1 MSKAYRNIIDAV
13 SRTIPFSDKYTV
25 TNGEEEWVAHSM
37 APPKMDHRQYANYI
51 LGFICLISSD
61 EEYKDIKKLQN
72 SSIIIDIRP
81 EKNILLICSLNQDTA
96 LIWKIAESYLKV
108 LIRVKMPEPKEIY
121 IMSLTESN
129 LRIGQGEQV
138 FNIDFDQVHS
148 NSLKHSD
155 NHQLQRLGHVEQ
167 LLYRCREL
175 TTDTLINL
183 VNPDINL
190 KNTSIT
196 RSNYLNRSERFDN
209 YYSFPFGVLYRTK
222 FRLRRFNEESS
233 VMNYRTQPAKHF
245 ICMNAHPHYMRLAL
259 VNYLYKEKIV
269 DTCHLSW
276 LPSSHDGYLMQKTD
290 LMGEWYFD
298 YNKVKILDLNLT
310 EVRTDKYETVDKFYY
325 LTDSLIDIGIETYS
339 TWVFQHEKDNRFIT
353 EKTWKPY
360 LFGKIGF
367 QFNYAGYYSDL
378 EEFGFKLYDEIFDY
392 SFDKIKDNEIR
403 FKEYCKEL
411 KRISEIPVEV
421 LTSRILLIEDKIL
434 NNRNHIWNCE
444 FSMPTILK
452 EYPNLGIGLNE

>member
-1 MSKAYRNIIDAV
+1 
-13 SRTIPFSDKYTV
+13 
-25 TNGEEEWVAHSM
+25 
-37 APPKMDHRQYANYI
+37 
-51 LGFICLISSD
+51 
-61 EEYKDIKKLQN
+61 
-72 SSIIIDIRP
+72 
-81 EKNILLICSLNQDTA
+81 
-96 LIWKIAESYLKV
+96 
-108 LIRVKMPEPKEIY
+108 
-121 IMSLTESN
+121 
-129 LRIGQGEQV
+129 
-138 FNIDFDQVHS
+138 
-148 NSLKHSD
+148 
-155 NHQLQRLGHVEQ
+155 
-167 LLYRCREL
+167 
-175 TTDTLINL
+175 
-183 VNPDINL
+183 
-190 KNTSIT
+190 
-196 RSNYLNRSERFDN
+196 
-209 YYSFPFGVLYRTK
+209 
-222 FRLRRFNEESS
+222 
-233 VMNYRTQPAKHF
+233 
-245 ICMNAHPHYMRLAL
+245 MNAHPHYMRLAL

-276 LPSSHDGYLMQKTD
+276 LPSSHDGYLVQKTD

-392 SFDKIKDNEIR
+392 SFDKIKDDKIR

-434 NNRNHIWNCE
+434 NNRNHIWNYK
-444 FSMPTILK
+444 FPRPTVLK